1 MGVPIRERKTLR
13 RTFQAGAILGKK
25 KKEKEVERK
34 NRNIWIAVIVII
46 IVCCCCITAV
56 AAGALGWF
64 VTWADTAQIDPEI
77 LVLFPRTS
85 EQLEETFQVGESPYL
100 EIRNFAG
107 EVTVRPGQDN
117 TIHVVATK
125 GASKTSSLDR
135 ITVSMSEQGDR
146 VVIRTKKASTLS
158 SGYVNLDITAP
169 PGTELDVDTGA
180 GTIDFRDMTGSIRAN
195 SGAGE
200 IEARGAAGPVELRV
214 GAGSLRYEG
223 TPAGH
228 CSFETGAGDIRL
240 RLPARPDLRVE
251 LSTGLGTVDV
261 DYDVD
266 GTTSPREVRG
276 VIGDG
281 GDASIYA
288 HTGIGNLSVK
298 P

>member
-1 MGVPIRERKTLR
+1 MERR
-13 RTFQAGAILGKK
+13 
-25 KKEKEVERK
+25 
-34 NRNIWIAVIVII
+34 NRNIWIAVIVV
-46 IVCCCCITAV
+46 IVLGCCCVAAI

-64 VTWADTAQIDPEI
+64 VTRVDRAQVDPEI

-107 EVTVRPGQDN
+107 EITVRPGQDN
-117 TIHVVATK
+117 VIHVVATK

-146 VVIRTKKASTLS
+146 VVIRTKKANNLG
-158 SGYVNLDITAP
+158 SGHVNLDITAP
-169 PGTELDVDTGA
+169 PGTEMDVHTGA
-180 GTIDFRDMTGSIRAN
+180 GSLKFRDMTGSIRAN

-200 IEARGAAGPVELRV
+200 IEARGAAGPVRLGV
-214 GAGSLRYEG
+214 GAGSIRYEG

-240 RLPARPDLRVE
+240 RLPERPDVRVD
-251 LSTGLGTVDV
+251 LGTGLGTIDI

-266 GTTSPREVRG
+266 GSTSPRDVTG
-276 VIGDG
+276 VIGA
-281 GDASIYA
+281 GDEASIYA
-288 HTGIGNLSVK
+288 HTGLGNISVR